1 MKPSR
6 PRKRAAIRR
15 VSGRDASLLA
25 ILSLALLLR
34 TYHFAYPFWD
44 YFASRQ
50 TFNLM
55 VVRSYLARGISL
67 FRPTVDWL
75 TVADPSRPSYF
86 CAEFPW
92 LHALAAIELRV
103 LPLDDWSTRFI
114 PIAFSLAGIWWLYSL
129 TRRIAGEPAGRFA
142 ALALAVLPFSVFF
155 ARAFMSD
162 MPALSL
168 ATGALDAFCSWLK
181 TRRSVSLVLFV
192 LLGSL
197 AALAK
202 PQTAVF
208 GLVVLYLG
216 IVEFRLRLPAQWR
229 LYLAA
234 VVIVVPTALWLHHAG
249 ELSRLGGPQVIGSGL
264 IGRSLH
270 LWLHT
275 SAWRE
280 QWNRLFHAA
289 LGPLALAL
297 VALGLFIRPRNSD
310 GWLFHVWFL
319 ASALFLFLIPE
330 AIIGWNDYYLLLLV
344 PPSAGLI
351 GIWLGN
357 LYAHRT
363 GRMIAF
369 VLSVALVISS
379 ILSARP
385 LFRSDELHYHLGRLL
400 NRLTQP
406 GDLIVTSAGGSPDPL
421 YFAERPG
428 WEAGKYDLSRLEEL
442 SAWGKV
448 FAIADPDAMQNN
460 AALMPLL
467 DRRFRRLTQENPAN
481 PQAAWPIWE
490 LRPALP
496 HNFVDPKKTSGGVD
510 FGGKVASTGV
520 FMREL
525 IGWPA
530 SFEVTYGWRCLSKI
544 DAGLRVFAHLTTL
557 DGRTVFQQ
565 DHWPPGGQSATTQ
578 WSAGDTLQERYVLV
592 LPGDLPPGRYQ
603 LRVGWFDPA
612 GGQRLPIVSGGSDGE
627 DRAILA
633 EFGVE
638 DKPVQ
643 GWFSVE

>member
-1 MKPSR
+1 MRSR
-6 PRKRAAIRR
+6 PRGWD
-15 VSGRDASLLA
+15 SSLLA

-34 TYHFAYPFWD
+34 TYHLAYPFWD

-55 VVRSYLARGISL
+55 VVRSYLAHGISL
-67 FRPTVDWL
+67 FHPTLDWL
-75 TVADPSRPSYF
+75 TVADPARLSYF

-92 LHALAAIELRV
+92 LHALAALEMRV
-103 LPLDDWSTRFI
+103 LPFGDWCARFI
-114 PIAFSLAGIWWLYSL
+114 PIALSLAGIWWIYSL
-129 TRRIAGEPAGRFA
+129 TRRIAGEQAGRFA

-155 ARAFMSD
+155 SRAFMSD

-181 TRRSVSLVLFV
+181 TRRSVSLVFFA

-202 PQTAVF
+202 PQAAVF
-208 GLVVLYLG
+208 GLAILYLG
-216 IVEFRLRLPAQWR
+216 IEEFRLRLPAQWR

-234 VVIVVPTALWLHHAG
+234 IAIVLPTALWLHHAG
-249 ELSRLGGPQVIGSGL
+249 ELSRAGGPPVIGSGL

-270 LWLHT
+270 LWLQG

-280 QWNRLFHAA
+280 QWNRLFYSA
-289 LGPLALAL
+289 LGPVALVL
-297 VALGLFIRPRNSD
+297 VALGILSRPRNSD

-319 ASALFLFLIPE
+319 GSAVFLFLIPE
-330 AIIGWNDYYLLLLV
+330 AIVGWNDYYLLLLV

-351 GIWLGN
+351 GIGLGN
-357 LYAHRT
+357 LHARRN
-363 GRMIAF
+363 GREIAF

-379 ILSARP
+379 ILTARP

-400 NRLTQP
+400 SRLTQP
-406 GDLIVTSAGGSPDPL
+406 EDLIVTSAGGSPDPL
-421 YFAERPG
+421 YFAERRG

-442 SAWGKV
+442 SAWGTV
-448 FAIADPDAMQNN
+448 FAMADPDAIQNN
-460 AALMPLL
+460 AALVPLL
-467 DRRFRRLTQENPAN
+467 DRRFRRLTQESPAN
-481 PQAAWPIWE
+481 PPAAWPIWDLE
-490 LRPALP
+490 RALP
-496 HNFVDPKKTSGGVD
+496 HNLVDRKKTTGGVVDD

-520 FMREL
+520 VVREL
-525 IGWPA
+525 IRWPA

-544 DAGLRVFAHLTTL
+544 DANLRVFAHVTTL

-565 DHWPPGGQSATTQ
+565 DHWPQSGHLATTQ
-578 WSAGDTLQERYVLV
+578 WNAGDAIQERYVLV
-592 LPGDLPPGRYQ
+592 LPGDFPPGRYQ
-603 LRVGWFDPA
+603 LRAGWFDPA
-612 GGQRLPIVSGGSDGE
+612 GGLRLPIVSGGSDGE
-627 DRAILA
+627 ERAILA
-633 EFGVE
+633 EFGVQS
-638 DKPVQ
+638 KPVP